1 MNWKE
6 VKVLYTKQLEDGR
19 LKRVTEPFLFD
30 AETFTEAETRAYEKF
45 GQEIQGDFKITAITD
60 KAFEDIFY
68 YDDAE
73 NWYQCKVTYIAIDGD
88 EGKEK
93 KVSKNFLV
101 TANFTKQAIERMQD
115 SLADMVGG
123 FEIPEVKKTALQEVI
138 PYEVD

>member
-6 VKVLYTKQLEDGR
+6 VKVHYTKQLEDGR

-30 AETFTEAETRAYEKF
+30 AQSFTEAEERAYSKF
-45 GQEIQGDFKITAITD
+45 GEEIQGKFSIEAITK
-60 KAFEDIFY
+60 KAYEDIFY
-68 YDDAE
+68 YEDADD
-73 NWYQCKVTYIAIDGD
+73 WYQCKVAYISIDGD

-101 TANFTKQAIERMQD
+101 TAETTKQAIERMQE
-115 SLADMVGG
+115 SLSDMVGG

-138 PYEVD
+138 PYEAD